1 MHELWITK
9 RVLEVAL
16 ERAADAGAA
25 HITALHLEIGDESEV
40 SPVSVEFYWPQIS
53 QETAAEG
60 AQLVFTSAADPAAF
74 RLTGI
79 DVDEASPTRV
89 RNRP

>member
-16 ERAADAGAA
+16 ERASDAGAA
-25 HITALHLEIGDESEV
+25 HITALHLEIGEESDV

-53 QETAAEG
+53 QETLAEG
-60 AQLVFTSAADPAAF
+60 AQLVFTPAADPSAF

-79 DVDEASPTRV
+79 DVDEASPTGV

>member
-16 ERAADAGAA
+16 ERAADAGAD
-25 HITALHLEIGDESEV
+25 HITALHLEIGEESDV

-60 AQLVFTSAADPAAF
+60 AQLLFTPASEPTAF

-79 DVDEASPTRV
+79 EVDEPSPTRV
-89 RNRP
+89 RNCP

>member
-16 ERAADAGAA
+16 ERAAEAGAA
-25 HITALHLEIGDESEV
+25 RITALHLEIGDESDV
-40 SPVSVEFYWPQIS
+40 SPVSVEFYWPQVS
-53 QETAAEG
+53 VETPAEG
-60 AQLVFTSAADPAAF
+60 ARLEFTPAADPAAF

-79 DVDEASPTRV
+79 DVDEPSRVRV